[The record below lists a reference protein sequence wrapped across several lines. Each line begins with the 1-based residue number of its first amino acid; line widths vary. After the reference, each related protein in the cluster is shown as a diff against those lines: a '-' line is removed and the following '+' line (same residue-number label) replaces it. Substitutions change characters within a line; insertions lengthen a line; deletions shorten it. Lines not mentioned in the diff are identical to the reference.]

1 MNPEKAQQL
10 AKDTNA
16 QIEKLEEG
24 RLPNVDV
31 LDIYAEDGFIIGPV
45 EILESFNKFETKHFP
60 DKVEELRQALISTL
74 TEMNRIVDE
83 TRLKVQKNHEEIDLS
98 VAELKATLFDNIRNV
113 PESLLTRKMRVG
125 KKIIE
130 EADQHF
136 LQEAYNNLGFKYC
149 EISIRSDYIYFDPE
163 AGEIRQPFL
172 KEFHRITGNKY
183 PSLSN
188 YVQCENSRIENL
200 DVLLYVVSLNK

>member
-1 MNPEKAQQL
+1 MSPEKAQQL

-16 QIEKLEEG
+16 QIEKLQEG
-24 RLPNVDV
+24 RLPVVDV
-31 LDIYAEDGFIIGPV
+31 LDIYAEDGFLIGP
-45 EILESFNKFETKHFP
+45 EQILQAFVDFKTDNLP
-60 DKVEELRQALISTL
+60 ARVAELKQTIMQAMV
-74 TEMNRIVDE
+74 EMNGLVSQTQMDVKLNNER
-83 TRLKVQKNHEEIDLS
+83 IDLA
-98 VAELKATLFDNIRNV
+98 VGELKATLFDNIRNV
-113 PESLLTRKMRVG
+113 PESLLTRKMRVS

-130 EADQHF
+130 EADLHF

-172 KEFHRITGNKY
+172 KEFHRITDNKY

-188 YVQCENSRIENL
+188 YVQCDNSRIENP
-200 DVLLYVVSLNK
+200 DVLMYVVSLNQ